1 MAKKVQF
8 DNYLKSHVDL
18 MRSYVTTFTPC
29 NFQYG
34 CYFTTG
40 ELNATGLSQKDQWA
54 VEIVFSRLNI
64 SSIYQAGSLNS
75 MRVIFM
81 ETANSYRAGF
91 KATSDL
97 VKNIT
102 VTYQYFNE
110 GYQPIKRLLPFFDAV
125 ESLAS
130 NEVKAK
136 YLELNKQMFE
146 VYSNLLTIN
155 LAFLK
160 IEKFR
165 LLNEFKSSKEAA
177 YATYL
182 RVVDSKLIISKLK
195 SSYSILPDILDFF
208 NLAELFYQILA
219 YYFLLIEHEDQKNK
233 EDYGFIKK
241 EFQQMIYDNIVVI

>member
-1 MAKKVQF
+1 
-8 DNYLKSHVDL
+8 
-18 MRSYVTTFTPC
+18 
-29 NFQYG
+29 
-34 CYFTTG
+34 
-40 ELNATGLSQKDQWA
+40 
-54 VEIVFSRLNI
+54 
-64 SSIYQAGSLNS
+64 
-75 MRVIFM
+75 
-81 ETANSYRAGF
+81 
-91 KATSDL
+91 
-97 VKNIT
+97 
-102 VTYQYFNE
+102 
-110 GYQPIKRLLPFFDAV
+110 
-125 ESLAS
+125 
-130 NEVKAK
+130 
-136 YLELNKQMFE
+136 MFE

-219 YYFLLIEHEDQKNK
+219 LYFLLIEHEDQKNK

-241 EFQQMIYDNIVVI
+241 EFQQMIYDNVVVI

>member
-1 MAKKVQF
+1 MFCILPCAVIKDTVSLSPVGPAAVTIPQMDKIRHELRKLSNTDYLINLVTEGEIIMAKKVIF

-29 NFQYG
+29 NFSYG
-34 CYFTTG
+34 SFFTSGDIST
-40 ELNATGLSQKDQWA
+40 TGLSPKDQWA
-54 VEIVFSRLNI
+54 TEIVMSRLNI

-81 ETANSYRAGF
+81 DTATSYRSGF

-97 VKNIT
+97 IKNTQI
-102 VTYQYFNE
+102 TYQYFNE

-125 ESLAS
+125 EDLAS
-130 NEVKAK
+130 TEAKNK

-165 LLNEFKSSKEAA
+165 LLN
-177 YATYL
+177 
-182 RVVDSKLIISKLK
+182 
-195 SSYSILPDILDFF
+195 
-208 NLAELFYQILA
+208 
-219 YYFLLIEHEDQKNK
+219 
-233 EDYGFIKK
+233 
-241 EFQQMIYDNIVVI
+241 